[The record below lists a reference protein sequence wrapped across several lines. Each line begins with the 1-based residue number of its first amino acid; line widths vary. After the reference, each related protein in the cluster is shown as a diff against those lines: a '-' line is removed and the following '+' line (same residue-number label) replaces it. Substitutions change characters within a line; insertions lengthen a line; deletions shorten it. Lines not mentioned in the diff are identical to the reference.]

1 MDHHSLPPVA
11 PGYEED
17 PWEEEDLTGVLSNT
31 CLLDKTNLTEAM
43 KAAMDA
49 PFLRATRILEP
60 ILMVLSLGLLIW
72 AVVARRGAAPILWGA
87 FLLGMTGFFYVQQM
101 VLYPRRAVK
110 NQLTRQALED
120 GAAELENRLWF
131 REENIANR
139 RGEGD
144 QLLHMG
150 YDKVKRLAETRRL
163 IVITTRRNRLI
174 PLDKEGFQNGG
185 PAEFWGLMARKA
197 PQAPQRKLKP

>member
-1 MDHHSLPPVA
+1 MDNYSLPPVA
-11 PGYEED
+11 PGYETPRE
-17 PWEEEDLTGVLSNT
+17 EEEDLTGVLSNT
-31 CLLDKTNLTEAM
+31 CVLGRENLTQAM

-49 PFLRATRILEP
+49 PFLRVTRILEP

-72 AVVARRGAAPILWGA
+72 AVAAQRGAGPILWGA
-87 FLLGMTGFFYVQQM
+87 FLLAMTAFFYLQQM

-120 GAAELENRLWF
+120 GTAEPVNRLWF
-131 REENIANR
+131 REENVANR

-144 QLLHMG
+144 LLLHMG
-150 YDKVKRLAETRRL
+150 YDKVKRLTETDRL

-174 PLDKEGFQNGG
+174 PLDKAGFQNGG
-185 PAEFWGLMARKA
+185 PEEFWALMKRKA
-197 PQAPQRKLKP
+197 PEARVRRLG